1 MQNSSYPPRLLLSVG
16 LLSVAMIAYQLS
28 LMQYLS
34 IVQWYHFAYMVIAI
48 ALLGFGAAGTFIALF
63 RSFLLKRIGVLLPLL
78 MVLSGI
84 FMPFSIWL
92 SGQPF
97 ARFDTYLLFVEQH
110 QLWQLLLYELLFFI
124 PFFFCALAIGLVFV
138 KYTSNIG
145 KLYFS
150 NLVGSGL
157 GGIAA
162 IVLFWNAAPTLI
174 PFITGFAAIIAALL
188 ILPVYRK
195 QIWLIATAT
204 TAVALLLVGLIYPPS
219 LPISQ
224 YKGLSTTLDL
234 PEATIEEASNSPYGW
249 TQYVSSPAL
258 RYAPGLSLSYME
270 EVPIVDAVF
279 SNGDWAGAVL
289 QSSQDSR
296 ILDYTTAAVAWELAT
311 HNKVLVLDAG
321 TGIRTQYA
329 EIKGATRIDHVESNE
344 LVSAFA
350 EAKTRFKE
358 KDNVS
363 VHRQDA
369 RSFLAK
375 STEKYNL
382 ISLPSLGAFGGSAG
396 LQALQEEYLLTKEAF
411 SKIYDQLE
419 NNGFLEMTVWMDY
432 PYRNSLKITAT
443 ISEIL
448 AEKGIDYPENHLIA
462 VRSWNAMTFL
472 VKKTPFTEVEVGK
485 IREFCE
491 RLYFDPLLLPGI
503 THEERVAF
511 NMIEDHSLFTL
522 TDSLVSGDREK
533 VYAGYDFHL
542 RPATDD
548 RPYFSQFLRLKSFP
562 HLQELFGSQSASF
575 FELGY
580 LIVGVTFIQSLLLA
594 LLLIIFPLFF
604 LKTKLTNKGWT
615 LGYFSGIGIGF
626 MFVEIV
632 LIQRF
637 ILYLGHPVYSVA
649 AVISGMLLL
658 SGLGSWFSSKVQLS
672 MAAIQKVV
680 LLIVG
685 LLLVYAVVLSP
696 ILQATIGYSLPV
708 KIVLAL
714 LFIGLPS
721 FFMGMPF
728 PLGLRFLSGR
738 NESGVPWAWGINGCL
753 SVVSASF
760 ATILAIEVGFSAL
773 MLFAASAYLITLL
786 SCFID
791 KSSQ

>member
-1 MQNSSYPPRLLLSVG
+1 MQSFSYFNRLLLSVG
-16 LLSVAMIAYQLS
+16 LLSIAMIAYQLS

-63 RSFLLKRIGVLLPLL
+63 RSFLLKKIVILLPLL
-78 MVLSGI
+78 MILTGI
-84 FMPFSIWL
+84 CMPFAVWL

-97 ARFDTYLLFVEQH
+97 ARFDTYLLFVEQR
-110 QLWQLLLYELLFFI
+110 QLWQLLLYELLFFV

-138 KYTSNIG
+138 KYTDTIG

-157 GGIAA
+157 GGLAA
-162 IVLFWNAAPTLI
+162 IVLFWTATPTLI
-174 PFITGFAAIIAALL
+174 PFITGFVSLIAALF
-188 ILPVYRK
+188 ILPNVKR
-195 QIWLIATAT
+195 QVWLGATG
-204 TAVALLLVGLIYPPS
+204 VAAIVLLGIGVLFPPS

-234 PEATIEEASNSPYGW
+234 PEATVEKTANSPYGW
-249 TQYVSSPAL
+249 VQYVSSPAL
-258 RYAPGLSLSYME
+258 RYAPGLSLFYTG

-289 QSSQDSR
+289 KTPEESL
-296 ILDYTTAAVAWELAT
+296 ILDYTTSAVAWELAT
-311 HNKVLVLDAG
+311 HEKVLVLDAG

-329 EIKGATRIDHVESNE
+329 EMKGASHIDHVESNE
-344 LVSAFA
+344 LVSGFA
-350 EAKTRFKE
+350 VGNIGFES
-358 KDNVS
+358 KDAVTWY
-363 VHRQDA
+363 RQDA
-369 RSFLAK
+369 RSFLAQ
-375 STEKYNL
+375 SSEKYNL

-396 LQALQEEYLLTKEAF
+396 LQALQEEYLLTTEAF
-411 SKIYDQLE
+411 SKIYDGLK
-419 NNGFLEMTVWMDY
+419 NDGFLEITVWMDY

-443 ISEIL
+443 ISEVL
-448 AEKGIDYPENHLIA
+448 AEKGIHYPEQHLIA
-462 VRSWNAMTFL
+462 VRSWSAMTFL
-472 VKKTPFTEVEVGK
+472 VKKTPFSEAEINK

-491 RLYFDPLLLPGI
+491 RLYFDPLLLPDI
-503 THEERVAF
+503 TTEERVAY

-522 TDSLVSGDREK
+522 IDSLVSGKREQ
-533 VYAGYDFHL
+533 VYANYEFHL

-548 RPYFSQFLRLKSFP
+548 KPYFSQFLRLKSYP
-562 HLQELFGSQSASF
+562 QLQEMFGSQSASF

-580 LIVGVTFIQSLLLA
+580 LIVWVTFIQSFILA

-604 LKTKLTNKGWT
+604 LKTKLNNKGWT

-672 MAAIQKVV
+672 LPAIRKVV
-680 LLIVG
+680 LLIIG
-685 LLLVYAVVLSP
+685 LLLVYAVGLSS
-696 ILQATIGYSLPV
+696 ILQASIGFSLPL
-708 KIVLAL
+708 KIMIAIL
-714 LFIGLPS
+714 LIGLPS

-728 PLGLRFLSGR
+728 PLGLRFLSKK

-760 ATILAIEVGFSAL
+760 ATILAVEIGFSAL
-773 MLFAASAYLITLL
+773 MLFAAGAYLITML
-786 SCFID
+786 SCYIN
-791 KSSQ
+791 KT

>member
-1 MQNSSYPPRLLLSVG
+1 MQSKSYFNRLLISVG
-16 LLSVAMIAYQLS
+16 LLSIAMIAYQLS

-63 RSFLLKRIGVLLPLL
+63 RKFLVERIDVLLPLFMIL
-78 MVLSGI
+78 TGI
-84 FMPFSIWL
+84 CMPFAVWL

-97 ARFDTYLLFVEQH
+97 ARFDTYLLFVEQR
-110 QLWQLLLYELLFFI
+110 QLWQLLLYELLFFV

-138 KYTSNIG
+138 KYTDNIG

-157 GGIAA
+157 GGLAA
-162 IVLFWNAAPTLI
+162 IVLFWTAAPTLI
-174 PFITGFAAIIAALL
+174 PFITGFASLVAALF
-188 ILPVYRK
+188 ILPVLRR
-195 QIWLIATAT
+195 QLWITTTVITAI
-204 TAVALLLVGLIYPPS
+204 VLLGIGLLSPPS

-224 YKGLSTTLDL
+224 YKSLSTTLDL
-234 PEATIEEASNSPYGW
+234 PEATIEKTANSPYGW
-249 TQYVSSPAL
+249 VQYVSSPAL
-258 RYAPGLSLSYME
+258 RYAPGLSLFYTE

-279 SNGDWAGAVL
+279 SNGDWAGVVL
-289 QSSQDSR
+289 KTPEESL
-296 ILDYTTAAVAWELAT
+296 ILDYTTSAVAWELAN
-311 HNKVLVLDAG
+311 HEKVLILDAG

-329 EIKGATRIDHVESNE
+329 EMKGASYIDHVESNE
-344 LVSAFA
+344 LVSGFA
-350 EAKTRFKE
+350 EGKIGFKNKE
-358 KDNVS
+358 AVTW
-363 VHRQDA
+363 HRQDA

-375 STEKYNL
+375 SSEKYNL

-396 LQALQEEYLLTKEAF
+396 LQALQEEYLLTTEAF
-411 SKIYDQLE
+411 SKIYDRLE
-419 NNGFLEMTVWMDY
+419 NDGFLEMTVWMDY

-443 ISEIL
+443 ISEVL
-448 AEKGIDYPENHLIA
+448 EEKGIHNIEQHLIA
-462 VRSWNAMTFL
+462 VRSWSAMTFL
-472 VKKTPFTEVEVGK
+472 VKKTTFTEGEIMK

-503 THEERVAF
+503 TPEERVAF
-511 NMIEDHSLFTL
+511 NMIEDHSLFKL
-522 TDSLVSGDREK
+522 TDSLVSGNRDE

-548 RPYFSQFLRLKSFP
+548 RPYFSQFLRLKSYP
-562 HLQELFGSQSASF
+562 QLQELFGNQSASF

-580 LIVGVTFIQSLLLA
+580 LIVWVTFIQSFILA

-604 LKTKLTNKGWT
+604 LKTRLNNKGWT
-615 LGYFSGIGIGF
+615 LGYFSGIGVGF

-672 MAAIQKVV
+672 LSAIRKVV
-680 LLIVG
+680 LLIIG
-685 LLLVYAVVLSP
+685 LLLVYALALSP
-696 ILQATIGYSLPV
+696 LLQASIGFSIPV
-708 KIVLAL
+708 KIAIAMF
-714 LFIGLPS
+714 FIGLPS

-728 PLGLRFLSGR
+728 PLGLRFLSKK

-773 MLFAASAYLITLL
+773 MLFAAGAYLITML
-786 SCFID
+786 SCFVY
-791 KSSQ
+791 KS

>member
-1 MQNSSYPPRLLLSVG
+1 MQSFSYFNRLLLSVG
-16 LLSVAMIAYQLS
+16 LLSIAMIAYQLS

-63 RSFLLKRIGVLLPLL
+63 RSFLLKKIVILLPLL
-78 MVLSGI
+78 MILTGI
-84 FMPFSIWL
+84 CMPFAVWL

-97 ARFDTYLLFVEQH
+97 ARFDTYLLFVEQR
-110 QLWQLLLYELLFFI
+110 QLWQLLLYELLFFV

-138 KYTSNIG
+138 KYTDTIG

-157 GGIAA
+157 GGLAA
-162 IVLFWNAAPTLI
+162 IVLFWTATPTLI
-174 PFITGFAAIIAALL
+174 PFITGF
-188 ILPVYRK
+188 VS
-195 QIWLIATAT
+195 LIATLFILPNVKRQVWLGAT
-204 TAVALLLVGLIYPPS
+204 GVAAIVLLGIGVLFPPS

-234 PEATIEEASNSPYGW
+234 PEATVEKTANSPYGW
-249 TQYVSSPAL
+249 VQYVSSPAL
-258 RYAPGLSLSYME
+258 RYAPGLSLFYTG

-289 QSSQDSR
+289 KTPEESL
-296 ILDYTTAAVAWELAT
+296 ILDYTTSAVAWELAT
-311 HNKVLVLDAG
+311 HEKVLVLDAG

-329 EIKGATRIDHVESNE
+329 EMKGASHIDHVESNE
-344 LVSAFA
+344 LVSGFA
-350 EAKTRFKE
+350 AGNIGFES
-358 KDNVS
+358 KDAVTW
-363 VHRQDA
+363 HRQDA
-369 RSFLAK
+369 RSFLAQ
-375 STEKYNL
+375 SSEKYNL

-396 LQALQEEYLLTKEAF
+396 LQALQEEYLLTTEAF
-411 SKIYDQLE
+411 SKIYDGLK
-419 NNGFLEMTVWMDY
+419 NDGFLEMTVWMDY
-432 PYRNSLKITAT
+432 PYRISLKITAT
-443 ISEIL
+443 ISEVL
-448 AEKGIDYPENHLIA
+448 AEKGIHYPEQHLIA
-462 VRSWNAMTFL
+462 VRSWSAMTFL
-472 VKKTPFTEVEVGK
+472 VKKTPFSEAEINK

-491 RLYFDPLLLPGI
+491 RLYFDPLLLPDI
-503 THEERVAF
+503 TTEERVAY

-522 TDSLVSGDREK
+522 IDSLVSGKREQ
-533 VYAGYDFHL
+533 VYANYEFHL

-548 RPYFSQFLRLKSFP
+548 KPYFSQFLRLKSYP
-562 HLQELFGSQSASF
+562 QLQEMFGSQSASF

-580 LIVGVTFIQSLLLA
+580 LIVWVTFIQSFILA

-604 LKTKLTNKGWT
+604 LKTKLNNKGWT

-672 MAAIQKVV
+672 LPAIRKVV
-680 LLIVG
+680 LLIIG
-685 LLLVYAVVLSP
+685 LLLVYAVGLSS
-696 ILQATIGYSLPV
+696 ILQASIGFSLPL
-708 KIVLAL
+708 KIMIAIL
-714 LFIGLPS
+714 LIGLPS

-728 PLGLRFLSGR
+728 PLGLRFLSKK

-760 ATILAIEVGFSAL
+760 ATILTIEIGFSAL
-773 MLFAASAYLITLL
+773 MLFAAGAYLITML
-786 SCFID
+786 SCYIN
-791 KSSQ
+791 KT